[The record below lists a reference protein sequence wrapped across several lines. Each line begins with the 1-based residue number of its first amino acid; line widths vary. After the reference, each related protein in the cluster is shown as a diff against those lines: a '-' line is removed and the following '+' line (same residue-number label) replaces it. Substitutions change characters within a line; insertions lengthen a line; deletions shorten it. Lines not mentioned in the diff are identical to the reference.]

1 MCGFFAFTPF
11 YFKKNIC
18 KSLFIKFNWLIL
30 LKSHFYAKNAFF
42 SIKNIVVF
50 YHLSIFYAFFYKKF
64 HFYYEFNKKLVILD
78 MRMQKTASYL
88 MPIALISV
96 SNTEKY
102 GLYIYDSCLDT
113 DTNTIFQKYYYL
125 KSILVKSA
133 QFIRQLLFPDHG
145 FG

>member
-1 MCGFFAFTPF
+1 MCGFFAFTSF
-11 YFKKNIC
+11 YFKKNTR

-30 LKSHFYAKNAFF
+30 LKSHFYAKKGVL

-96 SNTEKY
+96 SNTGKY
-102 GLYIYDSCLDT
+102 GIYIYDSCLDT
-113 DTNTIFQKYYYL
+113 DNNTIFSKYYYL

-145 FG
+145 FW